1 MIWLI
6 LAAAIIAIIIA
17 SRTLMR
23 RTGRRM
29 RTTHLRL
36 LVPGL
41 PAALE
46 GARFVMLSDLH
57 VGRLHVPPERLL
69 AAVERAQPDILLLG
83 GDYAARAAAHAEAL
97 RLVRRLSANQPT
109 FGVMGNT
116 DHHQRLDSEAL
127 RAILRSSGG
136 DLLINEAG
144 RAQIGE
150 ATVEF
155 LGVDDSLHGRA
166 DVEAT
171 ARRAAPHADLRIG
184 LCHSPALWRE
194 FRRLRAHITLVG
206 HTHGGQV
213 RLPGL
218 EAQITHL
225 TYPREL
231 AAGLFRYDTEDRP
244 PRPVAG
250 HWRILS
256 RESPLGVSTAAGPL
270 LYVTRGVGM
279 GVFPVRVMCPPELVV
294 IELEREDEAGG
305 APGDG

>member
-6 LAAAIIAIIIA
+6 LAAAIIAIIIV
-17 SRTLMR
+17 SRTLTR
-23 RTGRRM
+23 RIGGRI

-36 LVPGL
+36 IVPGL
-41 PAALE
+41 PTALE
-46 GARFVMLSDLH
+46 GARLVMLSDLH

-69 AAVERAQPDILLLG
+69 AAVERERPHILLLG

-97 RLVRRLSANQPT
+97 RLVSRLSADQPT

-116 DHHQRLDSEAL
+116 DHHQHLDGEAL
-127 RAILRSSGG
+127 RAMLRDSGG

-144 RAQIGE
+144 RAQTGE
-150 ATVEF
+150 ATVEV
-155 LGVDDSLHGRA
+155 LGVDDPLHGRA

-171 ARRAAPHADLRIG
+171 ARRASPHAGLRIA

-194 FRRLRAHITLVG
+194 LRRLRAHMTLVG
-206 HTHGGQV
+206 HTHGGQI

-218 EAQITHL
+218 EAQVTHL

-231 AAGLFRYDTEDRP
+231 AAGLFRYDSDDRP

-256 RESPLGVSTAAGPL
+256 GESPLSVSTAEGPL

-279 GVFPVRVMCPPELVV
+279 GVFPIRVMCPPELVV